1 MHPILQAIIGLAV
14 LVFVV
19 WMLTSGGS
27 SKSGPKVAGDSQLI
41 DPNNMSHVGTLAGL
55 MGGTIPDAAVMRFAL
70 KRFEETHG
78 RPATIRD
85 VGIVV
90 GMITG
95 GS

>member
-1 MHPILQAIIGLAV
+1 M
-14 LVFVV
+14 
-19 WMLTSGGS
+19 
-27 SKSGPKVAGDSQLI
+27 AGDIQLI
-41 DPNNMSHVGTLAGL
+41 DPNNMSHVGTIAGL

-85 VGIVV
+85 AGIVV
-90 GMITG
+90 GMITS